1 MNKIFVSG
9 LLNIETTLK
18 VDSFPIAYSPIEY
31 PFYGLNTS
39 ISGVGYNIAKALTTL
54 GENISLFSVIG
65 EDGHGFLI
73 KDVLKKE
80 GIKTNNII
88 ISDSTAESVVIYD
101 KNGMRKIYC
110 DLKNLQD
117 INPFEHPEDYI
128 PKVDDYAIAVITN
141 INFNRPLL
149 PFFKNNHVTIATDV
163 HILGDVNEAYSQ
175 EFMEY
180 ADILFLSNEA
190 IKEKESEFARELYN
204 KFHNKIIV
212 IGCGEEGAL
221 AYLGDSDTF
230 IYEKAVAPLGIVNT
244 VGAGDAL
251 FSSFIHFYNKGYD
264 VESCLKHAVVFA
276 GLKISTSGGAK
287 GFFNEETLKKYL

>member
-31 PFYGLNTS
+31 PFYGVNTS

-54 GENISLFSVIG
+54 GENISLYSVIG
-65 EDGHGFLI
+65 DDGHGYLI
-73 KDVLKKE
+73 REVLKKE
-80 GIKTNNII
+80 GIKTSNII
-88 ISDSTAESVVIYD
+88 IDDSTAESVVIYD
-101 KNGMRKIYC
+101 KDGMRKIYC

-117 INPFEHPEDYI
+117 INPFAHPEECIPHPNDYS
-128 PKVDDYAIAVITN
+128 IAVITN

-149 PFFKNNHVTIATDV
+149 HFFKEHGVTSATDV

-175 EFMEY
+175 EFMSY
-180 ADILFLSNEA
+180 ADLLFLSNEA
-190 IKEKESEFARELYN
+190 IKDKEADFARQLYN
-204 KFHNKIIV
+204 KFHNRLIV
-212 IGCGEEGAL
+212 IGCGSEGAL
-221 AYLGDSDTF
+221 AYIGESDTF

-251 FSSFIHFYNKGYD
+251 FSCFLHFYNKGYD
-264 VESCLKHAVVFA
+264 VPSCLKHAVTFA
-276 GLKISTSGGAK
+276 GLKISVSGGAK
-287 GFFNEETLKKYL
+287 GFFSEETLKKYL

>member
-117 INPFEHPEDYI
+117 INPFEHPADYI
-128 PKVDDYAIAVITN
+128 PNADDYAIAVITN

>member
-18 VDSFPIAYSPIEY
+18 VDSFPIEYSPIEY
-31 PFYGLNTS
+31 PFYGVNTT

-65 EDGHGFLI
+65 DDGHGYLI
-73 KDVLKKE
+73 REVLKKD

-88 ISDSTAESVVIYD
+88 IDDSTAESVVIYD
-101 KNGMRKIYC
+101 KNGVRKIYC
-110 DLKNLQD
+110 DLKNLQE
-117 INPFEHPEDYI
+117 INPFSNPDEHITRP
-128 PKVDDYAIAVITN
+128 DDYSLAVITN

-149 PFFKNNHVTIATDV
+149 HYFKSHHIKIATDV
-163 HILGDVNEAYSQ
+163 HIIGDVNEEYSQ
-175 EFMEY
+175 EFMQN
-180 ADILFLSNEA
+180 ADLLFLSNEA
-190 IKEKESEFARELYN
+190 IKDKEAEFAKQLYQ
-204 KFHNKIIV
+204 KFHNQIIV
-212 IGCGEEGAL
+212 IGCGEQGAL
-221 AYLGDSDTF
+221 AYIGETDTF
-230 IYEKAVAPLGIVNT
+230 FFEKAVAPLGVVNT

-264 VESCLKHAVVFA
+264 VPSCLKHAVIFA
-276 GLKISTSGGAK
+276 GLKISSSGGAK

>member
-18 VDSFPIAYSPIEY
+18 VDSFPIQYSPIEY
-31 PFYGLNTS
+31 PFYGVNTT

-54 GENISLFSVIG
+54 GENISLFSIIG
-65 EDGHGFLI
+65 DDGHGYLI
-73 KDVLKKE
+73 KEVLKKE
-80 GIKTNNII
+80 GIKTNNIMVD
-88 ISDSTAESVVIYD
+88 DSTAESVVIYD
-101 KNGMRKIYC
+101 KNGARKIYC

-117 INPFEHPEDYI
+117 INPFANPEEHISRPEDYSL
-128 PKVDDYAIAVITN
+128 AAITN

-149 PFFKNNHVTIATDV
+149 HFFKEHNIKIATDV
-163 HILGDVNEAYSQ
+163 HILGDINEEYSQ
-175 EFMEY
+175 EFMQF
-180 ADILFLSNEA
+180 ADLLFLSNEA
-190 IKEKESEFARELYN
+190 IKNREADFAKQLYQ
-204 KFHNKIIV
+204 KFHNQIIV

-221 AYLGDSDTF
+221 AYVGETDTYY
-230 IYEKAVAPLGIVNT
+230 YEKAVAPLGVLNT

-264 VESCLKHAVVFA
+264 IQSCLKHAVVFA
-276 GLKISTSGGAK
+276 GLKISVSGGAK